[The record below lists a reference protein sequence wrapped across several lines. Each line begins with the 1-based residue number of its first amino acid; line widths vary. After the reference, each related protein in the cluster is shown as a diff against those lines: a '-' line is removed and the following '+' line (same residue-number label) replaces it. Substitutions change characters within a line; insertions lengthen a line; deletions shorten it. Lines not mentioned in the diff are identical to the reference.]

1 MVDAQNS
8 LKGYY
13 RQEEN
18 IILFR
23 NPPRVDYGVLHD
35 SISVNGLEV
44 VCPGEVKGKAKK
56 VTFLNQ

>member
-1 MVDAQNS
+1 MSNG

-35 SISVNGLEV
+35 SISATDW
-44 VCPGEVKGKAKK
+44 KWYA
-56 VTFLNQ
+56 QR